1 LFSSVDLLIHVSSGK
16 LQAEPGSLDSRH
28 YAVLKFCKCGYVN
41 KEAAQH
47 ELEINKRLSSGSP
60 SIEVIPYIQLMNES
74 FEVVGPN
81 GTHFCLVFD
90 PMRETLT
97 LFQSRLKR
105 KRLPVEVMKMYLV
118 CLLKA
123 LDYIHTECRIVH
135 TGRLKVAFHQS
146 DHRINL
152 AFSQI
157 LS

>member
-1 LFSSVDLLIHVSSGK
+1 M
-16 LQAEPGSLDSRH
+16 
-28 YAVLKFCKCGYVN
+28 LKFCKCGYVN

-47 ELEINKRLSSGSP
+47 ELEINKRLSSGNP
-60 SIEVIPYIQLMNES
+60 SIEVIPYIQLMNGS

-105 KRLPVEVMKMYLV
+105 KRLSLEVMKMYLV

>member
-1 LFSSVDLLIHVSSGK
+1 LFSNADLLIHVSSGK
-16 LQAEPGSLDSRH
+16 LQAERRSLYFRP
-28 YAVLKFCKCGYVN
+28 YAVLKFCKCGYVD

-47 ELEINKRLSSGSP
+47 ESEINKRLSSANP
-60 SIEVIPYIQLMNES
+60 SIEVIPYIQLMDES

-81 GTHFCLVFD
+81 GTHFCLVFE

-105 KRLPVEVMKMYLV
+105 KRFPVEVMKMYLV

-123 LDYIHTECRIVH
+123 LDYLHSECRIVH

-146 DHRINL
+146 DYRINL